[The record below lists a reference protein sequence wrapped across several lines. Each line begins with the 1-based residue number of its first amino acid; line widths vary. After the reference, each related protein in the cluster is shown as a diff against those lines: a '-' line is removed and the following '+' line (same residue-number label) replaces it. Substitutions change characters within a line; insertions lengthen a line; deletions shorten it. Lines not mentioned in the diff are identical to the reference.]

1 MLVWLISHSRAIAA
15 RRASSTAF
23 WLITGSVPGIP
34 QHTGQVELLG
44 GEIVLST
51 TAQEQNI
58 FERVDSSTCTSNPIS
73 MLYFVNLNT
82 CVCFNQLI
90 IVCKE
95 VYVFSDEE
103 LWFYF

>member
-15 RRASSTAF
+15 RKESSIAF
-23 WLITGSVPGIP
+23 WLITGNVPGIP
-34 QHTGQVELLG
+34 QHTGQVEILG

-58 FERVDSSTCTSNPIS
+58 FERVDSSTCTSKPIS
-73 MLYFVNLNT
+73 ILYFVNLNT
-82 CVCFNQLI
+82 CLCVNPLI

-95 VYVFSDEE
+95 VYILSDEK
-103 LWFYF
+103 LWI